1 MHRYIGNVV
10 RYHIRK
16 NKHLSFSKIILGV
29 IKIPNKKI
37 LAGILQILSAVTI
50 LFLLNIFHNYVGM
63 ILSLFLTDMT
73 EMLRFVTVDTPYEIA
88 FYNNIVILILSLL
101 AVLLAI
107 LEYKGEEMA
116 AGWKRIALVIL
127 VYLFVFGIMGL
138 MTFGII
144 MLVFDFTLLS
154 STSFAVLHL
163 REERTDI
170 FKEGVL
176 GLYSKLSSIITK
188 VIFILIPA
196 WLLVFPYL
204 LIFTEYL
211 DIGVK
216 ILLVLFW
223 VWELSVVFNSI
234 GYIIIGVTS
243 IAMGRLASEYIT
255 TSRQ

>member
-1 MHRYIGNVV
+1 
-10 RYHIRK
+10 
-16 NKHLSFSKIILGV
+16 
-29 IKIPNKKI
+29 
-37 LAGILQILSAVTI
+37 
-50 LFLLNIFHNYVGM
+50 
-63 ILSLFLTDMT
+63 
-73 EMLRFVTVDTPYEIA
+73 
-88 FYNNIVILILSLL
+88 
-101 AVLLAI
+101 
-107 LEYKGEEMA
+107 
-116 AGWKRIALVIL
+116 
-127 VYLFVFGIMGL
+127 
-138 MTFGII
+138 
-144 MLVFDFTLLS
+144 
-154 STSFAVLHL
+154 
-163 REERTDI
+163 
-170 FKEGVL
+170 KEGVL

-188 VIFILIPA
+188 VIIILIPA